1 MKRVTVTVTD
11 ELERDLNAYLSEQD
25 TPPSLT
31 TVMQVALRDFLR
43 AQRLL
48 EREYRPARGPLQIT
62 PAEKGSGKSDVSVN
76 HDKYFAE

>member
-43 AQRLL
+43 AQRLR
-48 EREYRPARGPLQIT
+48 EREYRPAEGPLRLPPRKRKREARHQR
-62 PAEKGSGKSDVSVN
+62 
-76 HDKYFAE
+76 